1 MSAASVSRLQMPAP
15 VGDFLRRH
23 RVAAFAIRR
32 TLAGLLL
39 LLVVS
44 ILVFA
49 ATQVLPGNAAVQIL
63 GRNATPQAVA
73 QLAHTLGLDHSAIQ
87 QYLTWLGRLFHGN
100 LGTSLAAQQ
109 PVTSL
114 IGDRVRNSFELAAVA
129 VLIMVPLG
137 LGLGI
142 LAGVK
147 GDRIADHLISGTT
160 LGAIALPEF
169 VTGAILVVIFAVWLK
184 LLPPVSLV
192 TPGSNPL
199 SHPSILVL
207 PVVTLLISGTAY
219 ISRMMRAGMIESLH
233 SEYVESARLNGIRE
247 RRVVWRFALRNAL
260 APTVQVVALTVQW
273 LVGGI
278 VVVETIFDYPG
289 LGQLLV
295 QSVTLRDL
303 PTVQAITMI
312 IAAIYIAINI
322 LADLVVIMLVPKLRT
337 AL

>member
-1 MSAASVSRLQMPAP
+1 
-15 VGDFLRRH
+15 
-23 RVAAFAIRR
+23 
-32 TLAGLLL
+32 
-39 LLVVS
+39 
-44 ILVFA
+44 
-49 ATQVLPGNAAVQIL
+49 
-63 GRNATPQAVA
+63 
-73 QLAHTLGLDHSAIQ
+73 
-87 QYLTWLGRLFHGN
+87 
-100 LGTSLAAQQ
+100 
-109 PVTSL
+109 
-114 IGDRVRNSFELAAVA
+114 
-129 VLIMVPLG
+129 
-137 LGLGI
+137 
-142 LAGVK
+142 
-147 GDRIADHLISGTT
+147 
-160 LGAIALPEF
+160 
-169 VTGAILVVIFAVWLK
+169 
-184 LLPPVSLV
+184 
-192 TPGSNPL
+192 
-199 SHPSILVL
+199 
-207 PVVTLLISGTAY
+207 
-219 ISRMMRAGMIESLH
+219 MIESLH

>member
-1 MSAASVSRLQMPAP
+1 
-15 VGDFLRRH
+15 
-23 RVAAFAIRR
+23 
-32 TLAGLLL
+32 LLVL
-39 LLVVS
+39 FVVS

-73 QLAHTLGLDHSAIQ
+73 QLTRTLGLDHSAVQ
-87 QYLTWLGRLFHGN
+87 QYATWLGHLLQGN
-100 LGTSLAAQQ
+100 LGTSLAAQE

-114 IGDRVRNSFELAAVA
+114 IGDRVLNSFELAAVA
-129 VLIMVPLG
+129 VLFMVPLG

-147 GDRIADHLISGTT
+147 GDRLADQVITGTT

-169 VTGAILVVIFAVWLK
+169 VTGTMLVVVFAVWLK
-184 LLPPVSLV
+184 VLPAVSLV
-192 TPGSNPL
+192 SSGGSPF
-199 SHPSILVL
+199 SHPTILVL

-219 ISRMMRAGMIESLH
+219 ISRMMRAGMLEALG
-233 SEYVESARLNGIRE
+233 SEYVESARLNGIGE

-260 APTVQVVALTVQW
+260 APTVQVIALTVQW

-303 PTVQAITMI
+303 PVVQAITMI
-312 IAAIYIAINI
+312 IATIYIAINI
-322 LADLVVIMLVPKLRT
+322 LADLAVVLLVPKLRT